1 MWIEI
6 SVGLVGS
13 VVGAVASSLTIWS
26 NLRRPVDAL
35 KDKVERLE
43 GDRVMKLERK
53 VEAHCENDKS
63 QMILTTLENLR
74 GDMARVSNKLDR
86 IAEESARQQA
96 KIEATESY
104 VINLDKS
111 FERHKATPGGGHGK

>member
-13 VVGAVASSLTIWS
+13 VVGAVASSITIWS

-43 GDRVMKLERK
+43 GDRMVKLERK
-53 VEAHCENDKS
+53 VEAHCDNDKS
-63 QMILTTLENLR
+63 QMILTTLEGLR
-74 GDMARVSNKLDR
+74 GDMARVGNKLDR
-86 IAEESARQQA
+86 IAEETAKQQA
-96 KIEATESY
+96 KIEATELY
-104 VINLDKS
+104 VKNLDAS
-111 FERHKATPGGGHGK
+111 FERHKAQGGNAHVH

>member
-13 VVGAVASSLTIWS
+13 VVGAVASSVTIWS
-26 NLRRPVDAL
+26 NLRRPIDSL
-35 KDKVERLE
+35 RDKLERLE
-43 GDRVMKLERK
+43 GERVMKLERK
-53 VEAHCENDKS
+53 VELHCDNDRS

-86 IAEESARQQA
+86 IAEESARQAA

-111 FERHKATPGGGHGK
+111 FERHKAGGGHGN

>member
-13 VVGAVASSLTIWS
+13 VVGAVASSITIWS

-53 VEAHCENDKS
+53 VEAHCDNDKS

-74 GDMARVSNKLDR
+74 GDMARVANKLDR
-86 IAEESARQQA
+86 IAEESAKQA
-96 KIEATESY
+96 AQIAANENY
-104 VINLDKS
+104 IHNLDVSFKDHKS
-111 FERHKATPGGGHGK
+111 GVHNHVH